1 MLIEQTIRNYLIG
14 KIPNVPIEVE
24 VPKSGDKFVVLRVID
39 RGRINYIDAVTVEF
53 MSYGKSKLEAA
64 ELDELVR
71 TAMFDIV
78 ELGSIFSSKIGGGND
93 NYDEELKKYRYRAY
107 FNLTY

>member
-1 MLIEQTIRNYLIG
+1 MLIETTIRNYLIE

-24 VPKSGDKFVVLRVID
+24 VPKNGSTFVVFKIID
-39 RGRINYIDAVTVEF
+39 RGKVNQINAVTVRF
-53 MSYGKSKLEAA
+53 YSYAESKLEAA

-71 TAMFDIV
+71 EAMEEIV
-78 ELGSIFSSKIGGGND
+78 ELDSIFSSKIGGGD
-93 NYDEELKKYRYRAY
+93 DDYDEELKKNRYRAY